1 MSFKIIPY
9 NNVFPKIE
17 NGVYIADN
25 CILAGA
31 ISVGEC
37 SSIWFNSVLRADVDT
52 ITIGKNTNIQD
63 GTVIHTSRFDGPV
76 KIGNNVTIGHLA
88 LIHACTLHDNA
99 FIGMRAT
106 VMDKAIVEE
115 FGFVG
120 AGSLL
125 TPNKVVKSKE
135 LWIGSPA
142 KFIRYLTSQELEQ
155 MEETT
160 RLYVNLARSYVT

>member
-1 MSFKIIPY
+1 
-9 NNVFPKIE
+9 
-17 NGVYIADN
+17 
-25 CILAGA
+25 
-31 ISVGEC
+31 
-37 SSIWFNSVLRADVDT
+37 
-52 ITIGKNTNIQD
+52 
-63 GTVIHTSRFDGPV
+63 
-76 KIGNNVTIGHLA
+76 
-88 LIHACTLHDNA
+88 
-99 FIGMRAT
+99 
-106 VMDKAIVEE
+106 MDKAIVEE

-160 RLYVNLARSYVT
+160 KLYVNLARSYVT

>member
-160 RLYVNLARSYVT
+160 KLYVNLARSYVT